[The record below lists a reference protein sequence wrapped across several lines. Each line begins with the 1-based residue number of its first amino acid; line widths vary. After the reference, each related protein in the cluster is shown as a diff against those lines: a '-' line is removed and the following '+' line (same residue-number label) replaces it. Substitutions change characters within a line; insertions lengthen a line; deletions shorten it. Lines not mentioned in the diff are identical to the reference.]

1 MWNCGNQGII
11 RRNGFLYLKDKE
23 IPMLRVPANGA
34 TPREIKYIDVQELAL
49 GLKEIL
55 RQNVTA
61 EKMGLFKLIVQQ
73 LGFSRM
79 GDTILAQMEKALKL
93 ISKDIETN
101 GEMISLKNS

>member
-1 MWNCGNQGII
+1 M
-11 RRNGFLYLKDKE
+11 
-23 IPMLRVPANGA
+23 
-34 TPREIKYIDVQELAL
+34 QELAL

>member
-1 MWNCGNQGII
+1 
-11 RRNGFLYLKDKE
+11 
-23 IPMLRVPANGA
+23 MLRVPANGV

-55 RQNVTA
+55 RQNITA
-61 EKMGLFKLIVQQ
+61 EKMGLFKLMVQQ

-79 GDTILAQMEKALKL
+79 GDAILARMERALKL

-101 GEMISLKNS
+101 GEIISLKDS